1 MEGGGYRSKF
11 FLFDL
16 FHSGQEQGYWVRL
29 TSLNLVKHE
38 MKFALPPGASF
49 FFL

>member
-1 MEGGGYRSKF
+1 MEGWVYSLSL

-29 TSLNLVKHE
+29 TSLNLVKHQ
-38 MKFALPPGASF
+38 MKFALPPAIWF
-49 FFL
+49 R